1 MTTPYTFHTGSV
13 KIAHNLLQTLSH
25 ILHKASSSNHQPPTD
40 NGASPTTQPDTTT
53 LLNARLI
60 HDMFP
65 LSDQIR
71 LATQYTEFIVART
84 TDRDPLTYSAPTTFA
99 QAHEMIDA
107 VVSAAAAADP
117 DTVNRQ
123 ADVVKMSMLGRDSM
137 AEMRTAEYV
146 HLALLPNLYFH
157 VTTAYGI
164 LRKEGVKLE
173 KWDYYAGFVADLNQ
187 ARESASAKAA

>member
-13 KIAHNLLQTLSH
+13 KIAHNLLQSLSH
-25 ILHKASSSNHQPPTD
+25 ILHKASNAD
-40 NGASPTTQPDTTT
+40 NGASPTKPDTTT

-60 HDMFP
+60 QDMYP

-84 TDRDPLTYSAPTTFA
+84 TNRDPLTYSSPTTFA

-117 DTVNRQ
+117 ETVNQQ
-123 ADVVKMSMLGRDSM
+123 ADVVKMSMLGKDSM

-187 ARESASAKAA
+187 AKESASAKSA